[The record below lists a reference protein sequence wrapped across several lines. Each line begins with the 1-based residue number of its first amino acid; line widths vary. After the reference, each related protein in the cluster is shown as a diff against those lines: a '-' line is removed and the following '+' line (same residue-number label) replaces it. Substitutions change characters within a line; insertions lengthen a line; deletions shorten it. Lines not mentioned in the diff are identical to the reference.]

1 MRHGNRIIR
10 RDIIALM
17 TASLTIELGKGQ
29 YICETDKAFEIWQE
43 TNSLNERIKRYSK
56 MQVLFTMN
64 SDAAVWNSV

>member
-17 TASLTIELGKGQ
+17 TASLIIELGEGQ
-29 YICETDKAFEIWQE
+29 LFYETDKAFEIWQE